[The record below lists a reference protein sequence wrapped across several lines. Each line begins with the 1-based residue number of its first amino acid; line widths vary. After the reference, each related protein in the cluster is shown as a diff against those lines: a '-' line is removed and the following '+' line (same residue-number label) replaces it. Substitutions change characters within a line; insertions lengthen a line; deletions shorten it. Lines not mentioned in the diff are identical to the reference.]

1 MISKPALRELVIIR
15 MKDAKALF
23 EKRRYNAAIYIAG
36 YAIEVA
42 LKYKIC
48 KILIFSQGFP
58 ENKVEFQKY
67 HSSKSK
73 KLLRQTVKSLE
84 DIKTHDLSKLLFY
97 SGVEYQIKSKLW
109 NEWLLTSAWNP
120 EIRYKYS
127 IVRKSEASKTLSAV
141 NVIIKE
147 IF

>member
-1 MISKPALRELVIIR
+1 MISKPVLKELVSIR
-15 MKDAKALF
+15 MKDAKALY

-48 KILIFSQGFP
+48 KILVFSHGFT
-58 ENKVEFQKY
+58 ENKVEFQNY
-67 HSSKSK
+67 HSSRSK
-73 KLLRQTVKSLE
+73 KLLRQTVKSLQ

-97 SGVEYQIKSKLW
+97 SGVEYQIKSRLL
-109 NEWLLTSAWNP
+109 NELLLTSAWSP
-120 EIRYKYS
+120 ELRYEYI
-127 IVRKSEASKTLSAV
+127 IVRKTEASRTLSAV
-141 NVIIKE
+141 NAILKE

>member
-15 MKDAKALF
+15 MKDVNALF
-23 EKRRYNAAIYIAG
+23 EKRRYNATIYMAG

-48 KILIFSQGFP
+48 KILIYSQGFP

-73 KLLRQTVKSLE
+73 KSLRQTVKSLQV
-84 DIKTHDLSKLLFY
+84 IKTHDLSKLLFY
-97 SGVEYQIKSKLW
+97 SGMEYQIKSKLFIQ
-109 NEWLLTSAWNP
+109 WLLISTWNP

-127 IVRKSEASKTLSAV
+127 IVQKSEVSSILSAV
-141 NVIIKE
+141 NAILK
-147 IF
+147 